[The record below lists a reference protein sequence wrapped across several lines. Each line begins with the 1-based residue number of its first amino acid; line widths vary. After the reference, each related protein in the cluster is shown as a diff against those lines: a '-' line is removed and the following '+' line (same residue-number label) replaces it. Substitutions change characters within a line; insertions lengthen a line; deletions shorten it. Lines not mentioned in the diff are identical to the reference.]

1 MSRRQAVTLAALA
14 ALSLVTPL
22 TAWTADVRPL
32 ATVTVESGSG
42 NALRTSVDGVVEA
55 VRQTTLAAQVAGA
68 IVGLPVKAGDTVRA
82 GQELVRMDARAAQQ
96 SVAASAAQVQAA
108 QAALNVASKDFERQ
122 QQLRQKQYISQAAL
136 ERAQA
141 QRDAAQA
148 QVQALQA
155 QTHAAQAQSGF
166 FVLNAPYAGVV
177 TEVPA
182 TLGDMAMPGKPLLTL
197 YDPSAL
203 RVTAAVPQTLAT
215 AITTNPKAVQY
226 ELPGVS
232 GYATPTAPVQVQV
245 LPAADAATHTVQVR
259 LLLPTGVRG
268 VTPGVFAR
276 VWLPGADTSA
286 QDPRPWVPTAAVLQ
300 RGEVTGVYVIA
311 SDGKPQ
317 LRQVRTGR
325 SLGDRVEILSG
336 LRNGEKI
343 AADARAAAAAR

>member
-1 MSRRQAVTLAALA
+1 MPRRQAVTLAALA
-14 ALSLVTPL
+14 VLSLAAPMSVTAAP
-22 TAWTADVRPL
+22 AAPL
-32 ATVTVESGSG
+32 ATITVDNEPNS
-42 NALRTSVDGVVEA
+42 ALRTSVDGVVEA

-68 IVGLPVKAGDTVRA
+68 IVALPVKAGDTVRA

-108 QAALNVASKDFERQ
+108 QANLNVASKELERQ

-177 TEVPA
+177 SDVPA
-182 TLGDMAMPGKPLLTL
+182 TLGDMAMPGKPLLTV

-203 RVTAAVPQTLAT
+203 RVTAAVPQTLA
-215 AITTNPKAVQY
+215 AAVSANPKAVQY

-232 GYATPTAPVQVQV
+232 GQGKLTTPAQVQV
-245 LPAADAATHTVQVR
+245 LPAVDAATHTVQVR
-259 LLLPTGVRG
+259 LTLPSASAGVA
-268 VTPGVFAR
+268 PGMFAR
-276 VWLPGADTSA
+276 VWLPGTDVTGQETRLSI
-286 QDPRPWVPTAAVLQ
+286 PTAAVLQ
-300 RGEVTGVYVIA
+300 RSEVTGVYVITG
-311 SDGKPQ
+311 DGKPQ
-317 LRQVRTGR
+317 LRQVRIGR
-325 SLGDRVEILSG
+325 NLGDRVEILSG
-336 LRNGEKI
+336 LRKGEKI
-343 AADARAAAAAR
+343 AADARAAAATR